1 MKRFKSI
8 LVVCQP
14 DSQPELAIERARLL
28 ATQNGARVTL
38 VDVVSLPESDLEA
51 AMSDPSGRTPHEMKR
66 QLSEY
71 HQARLD
77 EHQQMLASLGI
88 ETSTQVFWG
97 VAFVEII
104 RAVLR
109 DGHDLVIKAINP
121 NQTFRGQQVFGS
133 LDMHLMRKCPSP
145 IWILKDPIERENLH
159 VLAAVDPDQSD
170 GEQEGL
176 NRLIMDLSTSM
187 IPSNNCL
194 VHVVHT
200 WALSEEWAL
209 LNSRQANSSKD
220 TTVQIEETLR
230 ESRAQALDRLTA
242 HYPVEDKNLQIHL
255 LHGDAGEIVP
265 ELTAKFD
272 IDVVVMGTVRRV
284 DLSGMFM
291 GNTAEVILNRL
302 SCSVLAVKPHDFRSP
317 IELGESVEK
326 HDRSFRGRH
335 RAGQVA

>member
-28 ATQNGARVTL
+28 ATQNGASVTL
-38 VDVVSLPESDLEA
+38 VDVVNLPETDIEA
-51 AMSDPSGRTPHEMKR
+51 AMSDPSGRTPHDMKS

-71 HQARLD
+71 HQACLD
-77 EHQQMLASLGI
+77 EYEKRLAGSGI
-88 ETSTQVFWG
+88 ETSTRVFWG

-133 LDMHLMRKCPSP
+133 LDMHLMRKCPCP
-145 IWILKDPIERENLH
+145 IWILKDPIEREDLH
-159 VLAAVDPDQSD
+159 VLAAVDPDPSD
-170 GEQEGL
+170 GEQQGL
-176 NRLIMDLSTSM
+176 NRMVMDLSTSM
-187 IPSNNCL
+187 SPSKDCQ

-209 LNSRQANSSKD
+209 LNRRQANSSED
-220 TTVQIEETLR
+220 AIDQISENLR
-230 ESRAQALDRLTA
+230 DSRAQALDRLMA
-242 HYPVEDKNLQIHL
+242 YYPAEDRDLQIHL
-255 LHGDAGEIVP
+255 LHGDAGDIVP
-265 ELTAKFD
+265 ELTDKFD
-272 IDVVVMGTVRRV
+272 IDLVVMGTVRRV

-291 GNTAEVILNRL
+291 GNTAEIILNRL

-317 IELGESVEK
+317 IELDGSTETVNNPFSGNP
-326 HDRSFRGRH
+326 RSGR
-335 RAGQVA
+335 VA